1 MDTTTTARNTFATR
15 LYGTLT
21 GTQAGKNLFLSPFSI
36 QVALAMC
43 AVGARGG
50 TRRVMAELIDA
61 PENVEEQNRQYARL
75 LKSIH
80 VEGERPFQLVTANAL
95 WGQEGYHFNPE
106 YKKAVTDFY
115 DGAFNE
121 VNFVALPDEAVKS
134 INSWVSDKTR
144 EQIKDLIRRD
154 CINADTR
161 LILTNAIYF
170 KGQWVE
176 LFDRASTT
184 DEDWHG
190 PDGIGKV
197 PMMHRKG
204 GYYHYCQGDG
214 FQALDMPYEGFELSM
229 LIVLPTEKDGLTALE
244 TRFASEGLYQQVMG
258 GLYQEE
264 GIIVS
269 LPRFT
274 LEAEFRLKP
283 VLCALGAALAF
294 SDEADFSGIGEGPLQ
309 ISEVVHKAFVEINEE
324 GTEAAAATGVSM
336 GLCAVRPSTEPIVF
350 KADHP
355 FLFFIKDRDTNAVLF
370 SGRVLNPK

>member
-1 MDTTTTARNTFATR
+1 MNTAALLRSDFATR
-15 LYGTLT
+15 LYDKLA
-21 GTQAGKNLFLSPFSI
+21 GTQAGKNLFLSPYSI
-36 QVALAMC
+36 RVALAIC
-43 AVGARGG
+43 AVGARGE
-50 TRRVMAELIDA
+50 TRRVLAELIGA
-61 PENVEEQNRQYARL
+61 PESVEEQNRQYTDL
-75 LKSIH
+75 LKS
-80 VEGERPFQLVTANAL
+80 VNGEGERPFQLVTANAL
-95 WGQEGYHFNPE
+95 WGQQGYHFKPD
-106 YKKAVTDFY
+106 YKKAVADFN
-115 DGAFNE
+115 DGAFHE
-121 VNFVALPDEAVKS
+121 VNFRSQPEEAVRT
-134 INSWVSDKTR
+134 INAWVSDKTR
-144 EQIKDLIRRD
+144 EKITALIRRD

-190 PDGIGKV
+190 PNGTSKV

-204 GYYHYCQGDG
+204 GYYHYYQGDD

-229 LIVLPTEKDGLTALE
+229 LIVLPTNKDGLTALE
-244 TRFASEGLYQQVMG
+244 TRFASEGLYQQVTD

-274 LEAEFRLKP
+274 LEVEFSLKP
-283 VLCALGAALAF
+283 VLCALGAELAF
-294 SDEADFSGIGEGPLQ
+294 SNHADFSGIGEEPLQ
-309 ISEVVHKAFVEINEE
+309 IAEVVHKAFVEVNEE

-336 GLCAVRPSTEPIVF
+336 GLCAVRPATEPIVF

-355 FLFFIKDRDTNAVLF
+355 FLFFIKDRETSAVLF
-370 SGRVLNPK
+370 SGRVLDPS